1 MADPSTS
8 RTSSA
13 AEDKLQGTG
22 IIPSHGISLDA
33 PAVSPSSGRPLAVS
47 HVSAPAYHSPL
58 RHHRRESSRT
68 KEVKETANA
77 KSHYGSSEDDGGTVH
92 RINQYS
98 IKQEIGRGS
107 FGSVHLAVDQYGQE
121 YAVKEFS
128 KSRLR
133 KRAQSN
139 LLRRPSKKKG
149 SGIMS
154 ASSGG
159 FNSPLHRHQSGD
171 KLDSETDNAFDLI
184 KGEIAIMKKL
194 DHPNL
199 VGLIEVLDDPEED
212 SLYMVLEMC
221 KKGVVMK
228 VGLDEVADP
237 YDDDT
242 CRYWFRDMFLGLEY
256 LHAQGIIHRDL
267 KPDNCLITQD
277 DVLKIVDF
285 GVSEMFDKESE
296 MHTSKHAG
304 SPAFMPP
311 ELCVAK
317 HGHVSGRAVDVW
329 SMGVTLHCL
338 RYGRI
343 PFEEQ
348 GMLQLFDAIR
358 EKEIKLEGEQDDRF
372 KDLILRMLEKD
383 PKKRIAMSEIR
394 DHPWVTKDGQ
404 DPLLS
409 EEENCNNIVDDPTEE
424 EVNHAITGKMGHLM
438 AVAKAVKRFK
448 NLLFHGRPELMEGIL
463 GRSSRIVAPPAQMR
477 ADYGI
482 RQSQSLSI
490 HNRRPVETALSA
502 EGIHHDLHVTS
513 SGRVVPKQTDSPSGS
528 GRPSDGT
535 PEPIS
540 RSSTGLE
547 RMSSGT
553 PASGTSSPA
562 PRGRRTDSSRN
573 FSPDDTGRGHA
584 HDPLLDTLYL
594 KIGAG
599 PDLTMLDEAQAPMT
613 VCESPPGVEENIYEK
628 AYEEEMERILAA
640 RGRAAT
646 IFLTRRVEHK
656 ESFRTREGVVGSIR
670 AATTGGL
677 AAKLGGGSKGGLA
690 GLVKRAK
697 AEASKEGATEQS
709 TGECE
714 TDKGNEDKVV
724 AKGSMA

>member
-1 MADPSTS
+1 MCK
-8 RTSSA
+8 SSA
-13 AEDKLQGTG
+13 PTICIDANTTAAALLLHTIALCGTTG
-22 IIPSHGISLDA
+22 E
-33 PAVSPSSGRPLAVS
+33 SPRETRESRSGREDGYKFL
-47 HVSAPAYHSPL
+47 
-58 RHHRRESSRT
+58 ESYPYQ
-68 KEVKETANA
+68 ETLNA
-77 KSHYGSSEDDGGTVH
+77 KSHYGSSEDDGGAVH

-107 FGSVHLAVDQYGQE
+107 FGSVHLGVDQYGQE
-121 YAVKEFS
+121 YAIKEFS

-139 LLRRPSKKKG
+139 LLRRPSKRTG
-149 SGIMS
+149 SGILS
-154 ASSGG
+154 ASTGG

-171 KLDSETDNAFDLI
+171 RLETETNNAFDLI

-199 VGLIEVLDDPEED
+199 VGLIEVLDDPDED

-267 KPDNCLITQD
+267 KPDNCLITHD

-285 GVSEMFDKESE
+285 GVSEMFDKGTE

-311 ELCVAK
+311 ELCIAK

-329 SMGVTLHCL
+329 SMGVTLYCL
-338 RYGRI
+338 RYGRV
-343 PFEEQ
+343 PFEKDAL
-348 GMLQLFDAIR
+348 LQLYEAI
-358 EKEIKLEGEQDDRF
+358 KEEEPSLEGEQDDQFR
-372 KDLILRMLEKD
+372 DLILRMLEKD
-383 PKKRIAMSEIR
+383 PSKRITMPQIR
-394 DHPWVTKDGQ
+394 VHPWVTKNGED
-404 DPLLS
+404 LMLS
-409 EEENCNNIVDDPTEE
+409 EEDNCNDIIDDPTEE
-424 EVNHAITGKMGHLM
+424 ELDTAITGKMGHLM

-448 NLLFHGRPELMEGIL
+448 KLLFKRRPELMEGIL
-463 GRSSRIVAPPAQMR
+463 GRSSRIVAPPAPLR
-477 ADYGI
+477 AEYGI
-482 RQSQSLSI
+482 RQSRSHDV
-490 HNRRPVETALSA
+490 HNRRPVESALTA
-502 EGIHHDLHVTS
+502 EGIHHELRVSDSGKVT
-513 SGRVVPKQTDSPSGS
+513 PQHAESPTGS
-528 GRPSDGT
+528 HRPSEST
-535 PEPIS
+535 PDPIS

-547 RMSSGT
+547 KTGSAT

-562 PRGRRTDSSRN
+562 ARGRRQDSSRN

-594 KIGAG
+594 NIGTG
-599 PDLTMLDEAQAPMT
+599 PESDLPTEDDNTGTPGV
-613 VCESPPGVEENIYEK
+613 VCESPPGVEDNIYEK

-646 IFLTRRVEHK
+646 IFLTRRVEGNA
-656 ESFRTREGVVGSIR
+656 SLRSREGVVGAMKS
-670 AATTGGL
+670 ATTGGL
-677 AAKLGGGSKGGLA
+677 GGLGGMAARLGGGSKGGGLA
-690 GLVKRAK
+690 GLVSKAK
-697 AEASKEGATEQS
+697 AAKESGAGQDVE
-709 TGECE
+709 EE
-714 TDKGNEDKVV
+714 TDEAGDGAV
-724 AKGSMA
+724 AQGSAAT